1 MKSRLEMPTGSS
13 QRGGRVAAGALIAIL
28 AIVSIG
34 PAAEMRTWSSASGSH
49 TTDAEFVELKDDGNV
64 VLKTKA
70 GKTIQ
75 VPLGKLSEA
84 DQAYAR
90 ARGVAKPQAAGGAV
104 AAKTVEEVEAEAGQC
119 RTAKEAVLLY
129 TFYLAKKNLT
139 AEQRAAAEG
148 KLAEWKKKA
157 DDDQVRLG
165 KQWMAKSEADKIR
178 KQAQDKIEHAVELLR
193 LRNEQ
198 LAEQSLEEASRLDPD
213 SIQADFL
220 MGVVYGAIA
229 KNDKKAQA
237 HFEKCLKR
245 EPGNVSVLNNLAVS
259 LANQKKYPE
268 AARHWKTAAAS
279 APKMRELSQNI
290 GSLITMVG
298 TKQAKLPPKT
308 LQDLSQLYEESVTK
322 YGNPR
327 PNQVV
332 FVYAPPYGSKV
343 GGEKGKSGGGRAGES
358 VVVSSG
364 SGFVVSP
371 HVILTNR
378 HVVEH
383 ASGLLV
389 LNPKNPGGE
398 PLAAELIAI
407 SDKVDLALIRCD
419 SLDAPAVPLV
429 ESLPPRGSDIMV
441 LGYPLGPEFGKSL
454 KSTRGS
460 MVAMPDASVDNMCLY
475 DAVTNPG
482 NSGGPLCDKKAR
494 VAAVVRAVT
503 GSVGGS
509 YGAAIPIASAMPFL
523 RSHIPDLAATSSE
536 AKELDWP
543 GVDAKVAPSTVLIL
557 KKEDARADLG
567 VGGKR

>member
-1 MKSRLEMPTGSS
+1 
-13 QRGGRVAAGALIAIL
+13 
-28 AIVSIG
+28 
-34 PAAEMRTWSSASGSH
+34 
-49 TTDAEFVELKDDGNV
+49 VELKDDGNV

-84 DQAYAR
+84 DQAFAR
-90 ARGVAKPQAAGGAV
+90 GRGVAKPQTAGAGES
-104 AAKTVEEVEAEAGQC
+104 AKSVEEVEAEAMQC
-119 RTAKEAVLLY
+119 RTAKEAVLRY
-129 TFYLAKKNLT
+129 TFYLSKKNLT
-139 AEQRAAAEG
+139 AEQRAAAEA

-165 KQWMAKSEADKIR
+165 KQWMAKAEADKIR
-178 KQAQDKIEHAVELLR
+178 KQAQEKIEHAVELLR

-198 LAEQSLEEASRLDPD
+198 LAEQSLEEASKLDPD

-259 LANQKKYPE
+259 LANQKKYSE
-268 AARHWKTAAAS
+268 AARYWKNAAAS

-290 GSLITMVG
+290 GSLIMMAG

-308 LQDLSQLYEESVTK
+308 LQDLSQLYEELITK
-322 YGNPR
+322 YGDPR
-327 PNQVV
+327 PNQVA
-332 FVYAPPYGSKV
+332 FVYAPPYGSNI
-343 GGEKGKSGGGRAGES
+343 GREKGEREGGPKGES

-371 HVILTNR
+371 HVVLTNR

-523 RSHIPDLAATSSE
+523 RSHIPDLDRASGD

-557 KKEDARADLG
+557 KKEDVRNDLG
-567 VGGKR
+567 VGTRRPGGTP

>member
-1 MKSRLEMPTGSS
+1 MLAALTG
-13 QRGGRVAAGALIAIL
+13 VPIAAR
-28 AIVSIG
+28 
-34 PAAEMRTWSSASGSH
+34 AEMRTWTSAAGNH
-49 TTDAEFVELKDDGNV
+49 TTEAEFVELKDDGTV

-70 GKTIQ
+70 GKTIR
-75 VPLGKLSEA
+75 VPLSKLLGA
-84 DQAYAR
+84 DQAFAR
-90 ARGVAKPQAAGGAV
+90 SQGAAKPPASADAGSV
-104 AAKTVEEVEAEAGQC
+104 RTPEEIEAEALHS

-129 TFYLAKKNLT
+129 KFYLSKPSLSV
-139 AEQRAAAEG
+139 EQRAAAQA

-165 KQWMAKSEADKIR
+165 KQWMSKAEAEKIR
-178 KQAQDKIEHAVELLR
+178 KQAQEKIEHAVELLR

-198 LAEQSLEEASRLDPD
+198 LAEQSLEEASKLDPD

-220 MGVVYGAIA
+220 MGVVYGVFA

-268 AARHWKTAAAS
+268 AARHWKTAAAG
-279 APKMRELSQNI
+279 APQMKELSQNI
-290 GSLITMVG
+290 GSLIAMVG

-308 LQDLSQLYEESVTK
+308 LQDLSQLYEDLVNK
-322 YGNPR
+322 HGNPR
-327 PNQVV
+327 PAQVV
-332 FVYAPPYGSKV
+332 FVYAPLYGGKLAGERGKSE
-343 GGEKGKSGGGRAGES
+343 GGSGGGS

-383 ASGLLV
+383 ATGLLV
-389 LNPKNPGGE
+389 LNPKNPGGD

-407 SDKVDLALIRCD
+407 SDKVDLALVRCD
-419 SLDAPAVPLV
+419 ALDAPAVPLV
-429 ESLPPRGSDIMV
+429 EQLPPRGSDIMV

-509 YGAAIPIASAMPFL
+509 YGAAIPIAAAMPFL
-523 RSHIPDLAATSSE
+523 RSHIPDLATTSSD

-543 GVDAKVAPSTVLIL
+543 GVDARVAPSTVLIL
-557 KKEDARADLG
+557 KKEDVRAALG
-567 VGGKR
+567 IGGRR

>member
-1 MKSRLEMPTGSS
+1 MIRRITPSHSPITVMAVMAVFIGLSFAV
-13 QRGGRVAAGALIAIL
+13 VAR
-28 AIVSIG
+28 
-34 PAAEMRTWSSASGSH
+34 AEMRTWTSAAGNH
-49 TTDAEFVELKDDGNV
+49 TTEAEFVELKDDGTV
-64 VLKTKA
+64 LLKTRA

-75 VPLGKLSEA
+75 VPLSKLSDA
-84 DQAYAR
+84 DQAFAR
-90 ARGVAKPQAAGGAV
+90 SQGAV
-104 AAKTVEEVEAEAGQC
+104 KPRTTAAADSAKTPEEIEAEALQSH
-119 RTAKEAVLLY
+119 TAKEAVLVY
-129 TFYLAKKNLT
+129 KFYLSKPNLS
-139 AEQRAAAEG
+139 AAQRAAAEE
-148 KLAEWKKKA
+148 KLAEWKKRA
-157 DDDQVRLG
+157 DADEVRLG
-165 KQWMAKSEADKIR
+165 KQWMPKAEADKVR
-178 KQAQDKIEHAVELLR
+178 KQAQEKIEHAVELLR
-193 LRNEQ
+193 LHNEQ
-198 LAEQSLEEASRLDPD
+198 LAEQSLEEASKLDPD

-220 MGVVYGAIA
+220 MGIVYGAFA
-229 KNDKKAQA
+229 KNDKKAQV

-245 EPGNVSVLNNLAVS
+245 EPGNVSVLNNLGVS

-268 AARHWKTAAAS
+268 AARQWKAAAAS
-279 APKMRELSQNI
+279 APQMKELSQNI
-290 GSLITMVG
+290 GSLIAMVG

-308 LQDLSQLYEESVTK
+308 LQDLSQVYEDLVNK
-322 YGNPR
+322 HGNPR
-327 PNQVV
+327 PAQVV
-332 FVYAPPYGSKV
+332 FVYAPPS
-343 GGEKGKSGGGRAGES
+343 GGKLAAERGKSEGRPSPES

-389 LNPKNPGGE
+389 LNPKNPSGE

-419 SLDAPAVPLV
+419 ALDAPAVPLV
-429 ESLPPRGSDIMV
+429 EQLPPRGSDIMV

-482 NSGGPLCDKKAR
+482 NSGGPLCDKKAH

-509 YGAAIPIASAMPFL
+509 YGAAIPIAAAMPFL
-523 RSHIPDLAATSSE
+523 RSHIPDLTPASTE
-536 AKELDWP
+536 GKELDWP

-557 KKEDARADLG
+557 KKEDVRSGLSVSG
-567 VGGKR
+567 RR